1 MDVDQVYKRVQ
12 WMEDEHRKDKD
23 AIALLESRITAY
35 EGGMKG
41 VNDQIKNLS
50 AEITRLTAVV
60 TRMDQYDANM
70 LQLRMEAKRQVDD
83 LDKDIKKREEEA
95 DKVRRIEVK
104 ALDTGLQELRK
115 DLDILPRL
123 EKGVQARV
131 EEDTRLVRS
140 VDDVRARLESVRRDE
155 DEYTRTYRLLE
166 DGRRQDAKRLTD
178 LQGDVAVLRKQADS
192 QRGQT
197 EVLST
202 GLRKLETRVNELV
215 TVEVERR
222 EAMQAFL
229 DKQAL
234 AQVERDR
241 IWKDWQTRFE
251 TIEKQATDT
260 EKQLVALEATHREAK
275 RTQQVLEDLNQRV
288 ERRINEITEVQR
300 LGEDRFRQEWVTF
313 KADDQKRWTSYTLTQ
328 EEQRSE
334 SHRQFDNMAD
344 RVTQLGDSLQEARD
358 LLQQANELTE
368 KRLQTLLASVHDWVT
383 SFERTIGR
391 TRSTG

>member
-1 MDVDQVYKRVQ
+1 M
-12 WMEDEHRKDKD
+12 
-23 AIALLESRITAY
+23 
-35 EGGMKG
+35 
-41 VNDQIKNLS
+41 
-50 AEITRLTAVV
+50 
-60 TRMDQYDANM
+60 
-70 LQLRMEAKRQVDD
+70 
-83 LDKDIKKREEEA
+83 
-95 DKVRRIEVK
+95 
-104 ALDTGLQELRK
+104 
-115 DLDILPRL
+115 
-123 EKGVQARV
+123 

-140 VDDVRARLESVRRDE
+140 VDEVRARLESVRRDE

-197 EVLST
+197 EVLNT
-202 GLRKLETRVNELV
+202 GVRKLETRVNELV

-222 EAMQAFL
+222 EVMQAFL

-241 IWKDWQTRFE
+241 VWKDWQTRFE
-251 TIEKQATDT
+251 TIEKQAADT
-260 EKQLVALEATHREAK
+260 EKQLVSLDTTHREAK
-275 RTQQVLEDLNQRV
+275 RTQMVLEELNQRV

-334 SHRQFDNMAD
+334 SHRQFDRMAEQ
-344 RVTQLGDSLQEARD
+344 VTQLGDSLQEARD

-368 KRLQTLLASVHDWVT
+368 KRLQSLLAAVHDWVT

-391 TRSTG
+391 TR

>member
-1 MDVDQVYKRVQ
+1 MDVDQVVKRVQ

-23 AIALLESRITAY
+23 AIALLESRIMAY
-35 EGGMKG
+35 EGGIKG

-50 AEITRLTAVV
+50 AEITRLSAVV
-60 TRMDQYDANM
+60 TRMDQYDANI
-70 LQLRMEAKRQVDD
+70 LQLRLESKRQVEE
-83 LDKDIKKREEEA
+83 LDKEIKKREEEA
-95 DKVRRIEVK
+95 DKVRRVEVK
-104 ALDTGLQELRK
+104 ALDTGFQELRK
-115 DLDILPRL
+115 ELDILPRL
-123 EKGVQARV
+123 EKGIQARI

-140 VDDVRARLESVRRDE
+140 VDEVRARLESVRRDE

-178 LQGDVAVLRKQADS
+178 LHGDVAILRKQADS

-197 EVLST
+197 EVLNT
-202 GLRKLETRVNELV
+202 GVRKLETRLNELV

-222 EAMQAFL
+222 EVMQAFL

-241 IWKDWQTRFE
+241 VWKDWQTRFE
-251 TIEKQATDT
+251 TIESQATDT
-260 EKQLVALEATHREAK
+260 EKQLVSLEATHREAK
-275 RTQQVLEDLNQRV
+275 RTQLVLEELNQRV

-334 SHRQFDNMAD
+334 SHRQFDRMAEQ
-344 RVTQLGDSLQEARD
+344 VTQLGDSLQEARD

-368 KRLQTLLASVHDWVT
+368 KRLQSLLAAVHEWVT

-391 TRSTG
+391 TRQPF

>member
-1 MDVDQVYKRVQ
+1 MDVDQVLKRVQ
-12 WMEDEHRKDKD
+12 WMEDVHRKDKD
-23 AIALLESRITAY
+23 ALAMLESRIMAY
-35 EGGMKG
+35 EGGIKG
-41 VNDQIKNLS
+41 VNDQIKSLN
-50 AEITRLTAVV
+50 AEITRLTAIV
-60 TRMDQYDANM
+60 TRMDQYDANL
-70 LQLRMEAKRQVDD
+70 LQLRLENKRQVEE
-83 LDKDIKKREEEA
+83 LDKEIKKREEEA
-95 DKVRRIEVK
+95 DKVRRVEVK
-104 ALDTGLQELRK
+104 ALDTSLQELRK
-115 DLDILPRL
+115 ELDILPRL
-123 EKGVQARV
+123 EKGIQARV

-140 VDDVRARLESVRRDE
+140 VDEVRARLESVRRDE

-197 EVLST
+197 EVLNT
-202 GLRKLETRVNELV
+202 GVRKLETRVNELV

-222 EAMQAFL
+222 EVMQAFL

-241 IWKDWQTRFE
+241 VWKDWQTRFE

-260 EKQLVALEATHREAK
+260 EKQLVSLEATHREAK
-275 RTQQVLEDLNQRV
+275 RTQLVLEELNQRV

-334 SHRQFDNMAD
+334 SHRQFDHMAEQ
-344 RVTQLGDSLQEARD
+344 VTQLGDSLQEARD

-368 KRLQTLLASVHDWVT
+368 KRLQSLLAAVHEWVT

-391 TRSTG
+391 TR

>member
-1 MDVDQVYKRVQ
+1 MDVDQVLKRVQ

-23 AIALLESRITAY
+23 AIALLESRILAY
-35 EGGMKG
+35 EGGIKG
-41 VNDQIKNLS
+41 VNDQIKSLNT
-50 AEITRLTAVV
+50 EITRLTAVV
-60 TRMDQYDANM
+60 TRMDQYDANL
-70 LQLRMEAKRQVDD
+70 LQLRLESKHQVEE
-83 LDKDIKKREEEA
+83 LDKEIKKRVEEA
-95 DKVRRIEVK
+95 DKVRRVEVK

-115 DLDILPRL
+115 ELDILPRL
-123 EKGVQARV
+123 EKGILARV

-140 VDDVRARLESVRRDE
+140 VDEVRARLESVRRDE

-197 EVLST
+197 EVLNT
-202 GLRKLETRVNELV
+202 GVRKLETRVNELV

-222 EAMQAFL
+222 DMMQAFL

-241 IWKDWQTRFE
+241 VWKDWQTRFE
-251 TIEKQATDT
+251 TIEKQASDT
-260 EKQLVALEATHREAK
+260 EKQLVSLEATHREAK
-275 RTQQVLEDLNQRV
+275 RTQMVLEELNQRV

-334 SHRQFDNMAD
+334 SHRQFDRMAEQ
-344 RVTQLGDSLQEARD
+344 VTQLGDSLQEARD

-368 KRLQTLLASVHDWVT
+368 KRLQNLLAAVHDWVT
-383 SFERTIGR
+383 SFERTLGR
-391 TRSTG
+391 TR

>member
-1 MDVDQVYKRVQ
+1 MDVDQVLKRVQ

-23 AIALLESRITAY
+23 ALALLESRIMAY
-35 EGGMKG
+35 EGGIKG
-41 VNDQIKNLS
+41 VNDQIKNLN

-60 TRMDQYDANM
+60 TRMDQYDANL
-70 LQLRMEAKRQVDD
+70 LQLRLENKRQVEE
-83 LDKDIKKREEEA
+83 LDKEIKKREEEA
-95 DKVRRIEVK
+95 DKVRRVEVK
-104 ALDTGLQELRK
+104 ALDTSVQELRK
-115 DLDILPRL
+115 ELDILPRL
-123 EKGVQARV
+123 EKGIQARV

-140 VDDVRARLESVRRDE
+140 VDEVRARLESVRRDE

-197 EVLST
+197 EVLNT
-202 GLRKLETRVNELV
+202 GVRKLETRMNELV

-222 EAMQAFL
+222 EVMQTFL

-241 IWKDWQTRFE
+241 VWKDWQTRFE
-251 TIEKQATDT
+251 TIEKQAADT
-260 EKQLVALEATHREAK
+260 EKQLVSLEATHREAK
-275 RTQQVLEDLNQRV
+275 RTQLVLEELNQRV

-334 SHRQFDNMAD
+334 SHRQFDRMAEQ
-344 RVTQLGDSLQEARD
+344 VTQLGDSLQEARD

-368 KRLQTLLASVHDWVT
+368 KRLQSLLAAVHDWVT

-391 TRSTG
+391 TR

>member
-1 MDVDQVYKRVQ
+1 MDVDQVLKRVQ

-23 AIALLESRITAY
+23 ALALLESRIIAY
-35 EGGMKG
+35 EGGIKG
-41 VNDQIKNLS
+41 VNDQIKNLN

-70 LQLRMEAKRQVDD
+70 LQLRLENKRQVEE
-83 LDKDIKKREEEA
+83 LDKEIKKREEEA
-95 DKVRRIEVK
+95 DKVRRVEVK
-104 ALDTGLQELRK
+104 ALDTSVQELRK
-115 DLDILPRL
+115 ELDILPRL
-123 EKGVQARV
+123 EKGIQARV
-131 EEDTRLVRS
+131 EEDTRMVRS
-140 VDDVRARLESVRRDE
+140 VDEVRARLESVRRDE

-197 EVLST
+197 EVLNT
-202 GLRKLETRVNELV
+202 GLRKLETRLNELV

-222 EAMQAFL
+222 EVMQAFL

-241 IWKDWQTRFE
+241 VWKDWQTRFE
-251 TIEKQATDT
+251 TIEKQAADT
-260 EKQLVALEATHREAK
+260 EKQLVSLEATHREAK
-275 RTQQVLEDLNQRV
+275 RTQLVLEELNQRV

-334 SHRQFDNMAD
+334 SHRQFDHMAEQ
-344 RVTQLGDSLQEARD
+344 VTQLGDSLQEARD

-368 KRLQTLLASVHDWVT
+368 KRLQSLLAAVHEWVT

-391 TRSTG
+391 TR

>member
-1 MDVDQVYKRVQ
+1 MDLDQVLKRVQ
-12 WMEDEHRKDKD
+12 WMDDEHRKDKD
-23 AIALLESRITAY
+23 ALALLESRIVAY
-35 EGGMKG
+35 EGGIKG
-41 VNDQIKNLS
+41 FNDQIKNLN

-60 TRMDQYDANM
+60 TRMDQYDANL
-70 LQLRMEAKRQVDD
+70 LQLRLENKRQVEE
-83 LDKDIKKREEEA
+83 LDKEIKKREEEA
-95 DKVRRIEVK
+95 DKVRRVEEK
-104 ALDTGLQELRK
+104 ALDTSLQELRK
-115 DLDILPRL
+115 ELDILPRL
-123 EKGVQARV
+123 EKGIQARV

-140 VDDVRARLESVRRDE
+140 VDEVRARLESVRRDE

-178 LQGDVAVLRKQADS
+178 LQGDMAVFRKQADS

-197 EVLST
+197 EVLNT
-202 GLRKLETRVNELV
+202 GVRKLEARVNELV

-222 EAMQAFL
+222 EVMQAFL

-234 AQVERDR
+234 VQVERDR
-241 IWKDWQTRFE
+241 VWKDWQTRFE
-251 TIEKQATDT
+251 TIEKQAADT
-260 EKQLVALEATHREAK
+260 EKQLVSLEATHREAK
-275 RTQQVLEDLNQRV
+275 RTQLVLEELNQRV

-334 SHRQFDNMAD
+334 SHRQFDRMAEQ
-344 RVTQLGDSLQEARD
+344 VTQLGDSLQEARD

-368 KRLQTLLASVHDWVT
+368 KRLQSLLAAVHDWVT

-391 TRSTG
+391 TR

>member
-1 MDVDQVYKRVQ
+1 MDVDQVLKRVQ

-23 AIALLESRITAY
+23 ALALLESRIIAY
-35 EGGMKG
+35 EGGIKG
-41 VNDQIKNLS
+41 VNDQIKNLN

-70 LQLRMEAKRQVDD
+70 LQLRLENKRQVEE
-83 LDKDIKKREEEA
+83 LDKEIKKREEEA
-95 DKVRRIEVK
+95 DKVRRVEVK
-104 ALDTGLQELRK
+104 ALDTSVQELRK
-115 DLDILPRL
+115 ELDILPRL
-123 EKGVQARV
+123 EKGIQARV
-131 EEDTRLVRS
+131 EEDTRMVRS
-140 VDDVRARLESVRRDE
+140 VDEVRARLESVRRDE

-197 EVLST
+197 EVLNT
-202 GLRKLETRVNELV
+202 GVRKLETRMNELV

-222 EAMQAFL
+222 EVMQTFL

-241 IWKDWQTRFE
+241 VWKDWQTRFE
-251 TIEKQATDT
+251 TIEKQAADT
-260 EKQLVALEATHREAK
+260 EKQLVSLEATHREAK
-275 RTQQVLEDLNQRV
+275 RTQLVLEELNQRV

-334 SHRQFDNMAD
+334 SHRQFDHMAEQ
-344 RVTQLGDSLQEARD
+344 VTQLGDSLQEARD

-368 KRLQTLLASVHDWVT
+368 KRLQSLLAAVHEWVT

-391 TRSTG
+391 TR

>member
-1 MDVDQVYKRVQ
+1 MDVDQVLKRVQ

-23 AIALLESRITAY
+23 ALALLESRIMAY
-35 EGGMKG
+35 EGGIKG
-41 VNDQIKNLS
+41 VNDQIKNLN

-60 TRMDQYDANM
+60 TRMDQYDANL
-70 LQLRMEAKRQVDD
+70 LQLRLENKRQVEE
-83 LDKDIKKREEEA
+83 LDKEIKKREEEA
-95 DKVRRIEVK
+95 DKVRRVEVK
-104 ALDTGLQELRK
+104 ALDTSVQELRK
-115 DLDILPRL
+115 ELDILPRL
-123 EKGVQARV
+123 EKGIQARV

-140 VDDVRARLESVRRDE
+140 VDEVRARLESVRRDE

-197 EVLST
+197 EVLNT
-202 GLRKLETRVNELV
+202 GVRKLETRMNELV

-222 EAMQAFL
+222 EVMQTFL

-241 IWKDWQTRFE
+241 VWKDWQTRFE
-251 TIEKQATDT
+251 TIEKQAADT
-260 EKQLVALEATHREAK
+260 EKQLVSLEATHREAK
-275 RTQQVLEDLNQRV
+275 RTQLVLEELNQRV

-334 SHRQFDNMAD
+334 SHRQFDHMAEQ
-344 RVTQLGDSLQEARD
+344 VTQLGDSLQEARD
-358 LLQQANELTE
+358 LLQQGNELTE
-368 KRLQTLLASVHDWVT
+368 KRLQSLLATVHEWVT

-391 TRSTG
+391 TR

>member
-1 MDVDQVYKRVQ
+1 MDVDQVLKRFQ

-23 AIALLESRITAY
+23 TLALLESRIMAY
-35 EGGMKG
+35 EGGIKG
-41 VNDQIKNLS
+41 VNDQIKSLN
-50 AEITRLTAVV
+50 AEITRLTAIV
-60 TRMDQYDANM
+60 TRMDQYDANL
-70 LQLRMEAKRQVDD
+70 LQLRLENKRQVEE
-83 LDKDIKKREEEA
+83 LDKEIKKREEEA
-95 DKVRRIEVK
+95 DKVRRVEVK
-104 ALDTGLQELRK
+104 ALDTSLQELRK
-115 DLDILPRL
+115 ELDILPRL
-123 EKGVQARV
+123 EKGIQARV

-140 VDDVRARLESVRRDE
+140 VDEVRARLESVRRDE

-197 EVLST
+197 EVLNT
-202 GLRKLETRVNELV
+202 GVRKLETRVNELV

-222 EAMQAFL
+222 EVMQAFL

-241 IWKDWQTRFE
+241 VWKDWQTRFE

-260 EKQLVALEATHREAK
+260 EKQLVSLEATHREAK
-275 RTQQVLEDLNQRV
+275 RTQLVLEELNQRV

-334 SHRQFDNMAD
+334 SHRQFDHMAEQ
-344 RVTQLGDSLQEARD
+344 VTQLGDSLQEARD

-368 KRLQTLLASVHDWVT
+368 KRLQSLLAAVHEWVT

-391 TRSTG
+391 TR

>member
-1 MDVDQVYKRVQ
+1 MDVDQVHKRVQ
-12 WMEDEHRKDKD
+12 FMEDEHRKDKD
-23 AIALLESRITAY
+23 AIALLENRILAY
-35 EGGMKG
+35 EGGIKG
-41 VNDQIKNLS
+41 LNDQIKSLS
-50 AEITRLTAVV
+50 TEITRLTAVV
-60 TRMDQYDANM
+60 TRMDQYDANV
-70 LQLRMEAKRQVDD
+70 LQVRLEGKRQIEE

-95 DKVRRIEVK
+95 DKVRRVEVK
-104 ALDTGLQELRK
+104 ALDTGLSELRK
-115 DLDILPRL
+115 ELDVLPRL
-123 EKGVQARV
+123 EKGIQARA

-140 VDDVRARLESVRRDE
+140 VDEVRARLESVRRDE

-197 EVLST
+197 EVLNT
-202 GLRKLETRVNELV
+202 GVRKLETRLNELV

-222 EAMQAFL
+222 EVMQGFL

-241 IWKDWQTRFE
+241 VWKEWQTRFE
-251 TIEKQATDT
+251 MIEKQATDT
-260 EKQLVALEATHREAK
+260 EKQLVSLEATHREAK
-275 RTQQVLEDLNQRV
+275 RAQLTLEDLNQRV

-334 SHRQFDNMAD
+334 SHRQFDRMAEQ
-344 RVTQLGDSLQEARD
+344 VTQLGDSLQEARD

-368 KRLQTLLASVHDWVT
+368 KRLQSLLAVVHEWVT
-383 SFERTIGR
+383 AFERTIAR
-391 TRSTG
+391 PR

>member
-1 MDVDQVYKRVQ
+1 MDVDQILKRVQ
-12 WMEDEHRKDKD
+12 WIEDEHRKDKD
-23 AIALLESRITAY
+23 ALALLENRILAY
-35 EGGMKG
+35 EGGIKG
-41 VNDQIKNLS
+41 VNDQIKSLS
-50 AEITRLTAVV
+50 AEITRLAAVV
-60 TRMDQYDANM
+60 TRMDQYDANL
-70 LQLRMEAKRQVDD
+70 LQLRLEGKRQVEE
-83 LDKDIKKREEEA
+83 LDKEIKKREEEA
-95 DKVRRIEVK
+95 EKVKRVEIK
-104 ALDTGLQELRK
+104 ALDTSLQELRK
-115 DLDILPRL
+115 GLDILPRL
-123 EKGVQARV
+123 EKGIQARV
-131 EEDTRLVRS
+131 EEDTRLIRS
-140 VDDVRARLESVRRDE
+140 VDEVRARLESVRRDE

-197 EVLST
+197 EVLNT

-222 EAMQAFL
+222 EVMQAFL

-241 IWKDWQTRFE
+241 VWRDWQTRFE
-251 TIEKQATDT
+251 TIEKQAADT
-260 EKQLVALEATHREAK
+260 EKQLVSLEATHREAR
-275 RTQQVLEDLNQRV
+275 RTQMVLEELNQRV

-334 SHRQFDNMAD
+334 SHRQYD
-344 RVTQLGDSLQEARD
+344 RMSEQVTQLGDSLQEARD

-368 KRLQTLLASVHDWVT
+368 KRLQSLLAGVHEWVT

-391 TRSTG
+391 TR

>member
-1 MDVDQVYKRVQ
+1 MDLDQIDKRVQ

-23 AIALLESRITAY
+23 AIALLENRILAY
-35 EGGMKG
+35 EGGIKG
-41 VNDQIKNLS
+41 VNDQIKSLN
-50 AEITRLTAVV
+50 AEISRLTAVV
-60 TRMDQYDANM
+60 TRMDQYDANL
-70 LQLRMEAKRQVDD
+70 LQMRLAAKRQVEE
-83 LDKDIKKREEEA
+83 LDKEIKKREEEA
-95 DKVRRIEVK
+95 DKVRRVEVR

-115 DLDILPRL
+115 ELDILPRL
-123 EKGVQARV
+123 EKGIQARV

-140 VDDVRARLESVRRDE
+140 VDEVRARLESVRRDE

-166 DGRRQDAKRLTD
+166 DGRRQDAKRLAD
-178 LQGDVAVLRKQADS
+178 LQGDATVLRKQADS

-197 EVLST
+197 EVLNT
-202 GLRKLETRVNELV
+202 GLRKLETRLNELV

-222 EAMQAFL
+222 EVMQAFL

-241 IWKDWQTRFE
+241 VWKDWQTRFE

-260 EKQLVALEATHREAK
+260 EKQLVALEATHRDAK
-275 RTQQVLEDLNQRV
+275 RVQLVLEELNQRV

-300 LGEDRFRQEWVTF
+300 LAEDRFRQEWVTF

-334 SHRQFDNMAD
+334 SGRKFENMAD

-368 KRLQTLLASVHDWVT
+368 KRLQSLLASVHDWVT
-383 SFERTIGR
+383 AFEHTIGR
-391 TRSTG
+391 TR

>member
-1 MDVDQVYKRVQ
+1 MDVDQVLKRVQ

-23 AIALLESRITAY
+23 ALALLENRIMAY
-35 EGGMKG
+35 EGGIKG
-41 VNDQIKNLS
+41 VNDQIKNLN

-60 TRMDQYDANM
+60 TRMDQYDANL
-70 LQLRMEAKRQVDD
+70 LQLRLENKRQVEE
-83 LDKDIKKREEEA
+83 LDKEIKKREEEA
-95 DKVRRIEVK
+95 DKVRRVEVK
-104 ALDTGLQELRK
+104 ALDTSVQELRK
-115 DLDILPRL
+115 ELDILPRL
-123 EKGVQARV
+123 EKGIQARV

-140 VDDVRARLESVRRDE
+140 VDEVRARLESVRRDE

-178 LQGDVAVLRKQADS
+178 LQGDVAVLRKQADL

-197 EVLST
+197 EVLNT
-202 GLRKLETRVNELV
+202 GVRKLETRVNELV

-222 EAMQAFL
+222 EVMQTFL

-241 IWKDWQTRFE
+241 VWKDWQTRFE
-251 TIEKQATDT
+251 TIEKQAADT
-260 EKQLVALEATHREAK
+260 EKQLVSLEATHREAK
-275 RTQQVLEDLNQRV
+275 RTQLVLEELNQRV

-334 SHRQFDNMAD
+334 SHRQFDHMAEQ
-344 RVTQLGDSLQEARD
+344 VTQLGDSLQEARD

-368 KRLQTLLASVHDWVT
+368 KRLQSLLAAVHEWVT

-391 TRSTG
+391 TR

>member
-1 MDVDQVYKRVQ
+1 MDVDQVLKRVQ
-12 WMEDEHRKDKD
+12 WMEDEHRKEKD
-23 AIALLESRITAY
+23 ALALLENRIVAY
-35 EGGMKG
+35 EGGIKG
-41 VNDQIKNLS
+41 FNDQIKNLNT
-50 AEITRLTAVV
+50 EITRLTTVV
-60 TRMDQYDANM
+60 ARMDQYDANL
-70 LQLRMEAKRQVDD
+70 LQLRLENKRQVEE
-83 LDKDIKKREEEA
+83 LDKEIKKREEEA
-95 DKVRRIEVK
+95 DKVRRVEVK
-104 ALDTGLQELRK
+104 ALDTSLQELRK
-115 DLDILPRL
+115 ELDILPRL
-123 EKGVQARV
+123 EKGIQARV

-140 VDDVRARLESVRRDE
+140 VDEVRARLESVRRDE

-178 LQGDVAVLRKQADS
+178 LQGDLAVLRKQADS

-197 EVLST
+197 ELLNT
-202 GLRKLETRVNELV
+202 GVRKLETRVNELV

-222 EAMQAFL
+222 EVMQAFL

-241 IWKDWQTRFE
+241 VWKDWQTRFE
-251 TIEKQATDT
+251 TIEKQAADT
-260 EKQLVALEATHREAK
+260 EKQLVSLEATHREAK
-275 RTQQVLEDLNQRV
+275 RTQLVLEELNQRV

-334 SHRQFDNMAD
+334 SHRQFDRMAEQ
-344 RVTQLGDSLQEARD
+344 VTQLGDSLQEARD

-368 KRLQTLLASVHDWVT
+368 KRLQSLLAAVHDWVT

-391 TRSTG
+391 TR

>member
-1 MDVDQVYKRVQ
+1 MDIDQVQKRVQ
-12 WMEDEHRKDKD
+12 FMEDEHRKDKD
-23 AIALLESRITAY
+23 AIALLENRIVAY
-35 EGGMKG
+35 EGGIKG
-41 VNDQIKNLS
+41 VNDQIKSLN
-50 AEITRLTAVV
+50 AEITRLAAVV

-70 LQLRMEAKRQVDD
+70 LQLRLESKRQIEE
-83 LDKDIKKREEEA
+83 LDKEIKKREEEA
-95 DKVRRIEVK
+95 DKVRRVEVK
-104 ALDTGLQELRK
+104 ALDTGFQELRRE
-115 DLDILPRL
+115 LDVLPRL
-123 EKGVQARV
+123 EKGIQARV

-140 VDDVRARLESVRRDE
+140 VDEVRARLESVRRDE

-197 EVLST
+197 EVLNT
-202 GLRKLETRVNELV
+202 TLRKLETRVNELV

-222 EAMQAFL
+222 DIMQNFL

-241 IWKDWQTRFE
+241 VWKDWQNRFE
-251 TIEKQATDT
+251 MIEKQATDT
-260 EKQLVALEATHREAK
+260 EKQLVSLEATHREAK
-275 RTQQVLEDLNQRV
+275 RVQLVLEELNQRV

-334 SHRQFDNMAD
+334 SHRQYGNMAD

-368 KRLQTLLASVHDWVT
+368 KRLQSLLAAVHEWVT
-383 SFERTIGR
+383 AFERTVAR
-391 TRSTG
+391 TR